1 MYQKKI
7 PAMLDCG
14 LHLFMEV
21 MSGKWKISLIWS
33 IYHDIKRPGEIHN
46 AIPQG
51 SRRVLDAQLS
61 QLVAH
66 GLISRKDYHTK
77 PFKVEY
83 SLTELGYSLI
93 PVIESTAKWGEQ
105 HRIVLEE
112 KILSRNIN
120 EEH

>member
-7 PAMLDCG
+7 PVTLDCG

-33 IYHDIKRPGEIHN
+33 IYHDIKRPGELHRTISK
-46 AIPQG
+46 A
-51 SRRVLDAQLS
+51 SRRVLDSQLN

-66 GLISRKDYHTK
+66 GLISKKDFNVK

-83 SLTELGYSLI
+83 KLTELGKSLI
-93 PVIESTAKWGEQ
+93 PVIKSTARWGEE
-105 HRIVLEE
+105 HREVVE
-112 KILSRNIN
+112 KSIRSNGQ
-120 EEH
+120 